1 MKNACD
7 DDVDDG
13 GKINMYTKLQE
24 QQQPEQQQLVCI
36 SHKCSV
42 PIAIAIAFAI
52 CCSTIQAL

>member
-7 DDVDDG
+7 DDGDG

-42 PIAIAIAFAI
+42 PIAIAFAI